1 MVEIS
6 SRRTV
11 FATDWFSLEERQ
23 LSSGGEPYFA
33 LKCPDFISIVAL
45 TANDELVLVRQYR
58 PAVEAYTLELPS
70 GHVDLGETPL
80 AAAAR
85 ELTEETGYVG
95 STIEEMAIIY
105 PSTGRMSNRL
115 FCFFTKAHFLSNV
128 WQPDLALSRLRFRA
142 RSSCGRSSHQLRC
155 SNTPTAWP
163 ALEWQSYKG
172 KYNGRTIRSLPEGN
186 SASGASDVRRANIK
200 VSSLQ

>member
-58 PAVEAYTLELPS
+58 PAVEEYTLELPS

-128 WQPDLALSRLRFRA
+128 WQPEPGLEPITIPRTELLRSIESPTPMLKHANCLACIGMAVIQR
-142 RSSCGRSSHQLRC
+142 
-155 SNTPTAWP
+155 
-163 ALEWQSYKG
+163 K
-172 KYNGRTIRSLPEGN
+172 I
-186 SASGASDVRRANIK
+186 
-200 VSSLQ
+200 

>member
-11 FATDWFSLEERQ
+11 FATDWFSLEEKQ

-33 LKCPDFISIVAL
+33 LKCLDFISLVAL
-45 TANDELVLVRQYR
+45 TENDEVVLVRQYR

-85 ELTEETGYVG
+85 ELAEETGYVG
-95 STIEEMAIIY
+95 DTIEEMAIIF
-105 PSTGRMSNRL
+105 SDTGRMSNRL
-115 FCFFTKAHFLSNV
+115 FCYFARVHQSPNA
-128 WQPDLALSRLRFRA
+128 WQPEPGLEPVTIPRAALLRSIGSSTPMLQHSHCLACIGTA
-142 RSSCGRSSHQLRC
+142 VIQGRM
-155 SNTPTAWP
+155 
-163 ALEWQSYKG
+163 
-172 KYNGRTIRSLPEGN
+172 
-186 SASGASDVRRANIK
+186 
-200 VSSLQ
+200 